1 MRAASRTPRAIVF
14 DLDGTLIDS
23 RGDIAA
29 ACNHALEQSGR
40 QRLSVEK
47 ISTMVGDGARALVAR
62 AFDLPG
68 DSAEVENAL
77 THFHAYYIQNPAKF
91 SIYLPGAITTLS
103 ALRER
108 GLQLA
113 LATNKPRPTTLAVM
127 AAMDMSKYFSAV
139 TAGGDGPLKP
149 APDPL
154 QRIFGELGVDARDA
168 WMVGDGTQDI
178 GAARAVGCTAIA
190 VGGGFVPRARLEAA
204 KPDAWIDSL
213 DDLLKLFQSSGA
225 ARTAH

>member
-1 MRAASRTPRAIVF
+1 MLRPKLVIF

-29 ACNHALEQSGR
+29 ACNHALVQSGR
-40 QRLSVEK
+40 PPLSTEK
-47 ISTMVGDGARALVAR
+47 ISTMVGDGARALLAR
-62 AFDLPG
+62 AFELPG
-68 DSAEVENAL
+68 ESTEIESALA
-77 THFHAYYIQNPAKF
+77 HFHAYYIQNPAHF
-91 SIYLPGAITTLS
+91 SIYLPGAIETLTT
-103 ALRER
+103 LRER
-108 GLQLA
+108 GLQVA
-113 LATNKPRPTTLAVM
+113 LATNKPRPSTLAVM

-154 QRIFGELGVDARDA
+154 LRIFAELAVDARDA

-178 GAARAVGCTAIA
+178 GAARAVGCAAIA

-204 KPDAWIDSL
+204 KPDVWIDSL
-213 DDLLKLFQSSGA
+213 EELLSLY
-225 ARTAH
+225 

>member
-1 MRAASRTPRAIVF
+1 MIRPRLIIF

-29 ACNHALEQSGR
+29 ACNYALEKSGR
-40 QRLSVEK
+40 PPLTTEK
-47 ISTMVGDGARALVAR
+47 ISTMVGDGARALIAR

-68 DSAEVENAL
+68 ESPDIENAL
-77 THFHAYYIQNPAKF
+77 PHFHAYYTQNPADF
-91 SIYLPGAITTLS
+91 STYLPGAISTLS

-113 LATNKPRPTTLAVM
+113 LATNKPRATTLAVM

-154 QRIFGELGVDARDA
+154 LRIFGELSVAPRDA
-168 WMVGDGTQDI
+168 WMIGDGTQDI

-213 DDLLKLFQSSGA
+213 EELLSLY
-225 ARTAH
+225 

>member
-1 MRAASRTPRAIVF
+1 MVRPKLVVF

-29 ACNHALEQSGR
+29 ACNYALEQSGR
-40 QRLSVEK
+40 PPLATEK
-47 ISTMVGDGARALVAR
+47 IATMVGDGARALLAR

-68 DSAEVENAL
+68 ESAEIENAL
-77 THFHAYYIQNPAKF
+77 SHFHAYYIQNPAHF
-91 SIYLPGAITTLS
+91 STYLPGAITTLT

-113 LATNKPRPTTLAVM
+113 LATNKPRATTLAVM
-127 AAMDMSKYFSAV
+127 AAMDISKYFSAL

-154 QRIFGELGVDARDA
+154 LRIFGELDVAAEDA

-190 VGGGFVPRARLEAA
+190 VGGGFVPRDRLETA
-204 KPDAWIDSL
+204 KPDVWIDSL
-213 DDLLKLFQSSGA
+213 EELVALIK
-225 ARTAH
+225 

>member
-1 MRAASRTPRAIVF
+1 MRAPQVIIF

-29 ACNHALEQSGR
+29 ACNFALEQSGR
-40 QRLSVEK
+40 AALPVEK
-47 ISTMVGDGARALVAR
+47 ISQMVGDGARTLLAR
-62 AFDLPG
+62 AFDLPSESVEIE
-68 DSAEVENAL
+68 SAL
-77 THFHAYYIQNPAKF
+77 PHFHAYYIQNPAKF
-91 SIYLPGAITTLS
+91 STYLFGAIATLT

-108 GLQLA
+108 NTKLA
-113 LATNKPRPTTLAVM
+113 LATNKPRATTLAVM
-127 AAMDMSKYFSAV
+127 AAMHMSKYFSAM

-154 QRIFGELGVDARDA
+154 LRILNELQVDAADA

-190 VGGGFVPRARLEAA
+190 VVGGFMARARLEAA
-204 KPDAWIDSL
+204 KPDATIESL
-213 DDLLKLFQSSGA
+213 TELLSLY
-225 ARTAH
+225 